1 MIHFTKMQG
10 VGNDYVYINS
20 LTEQIADY
28 SEAARLLSNRHY
40 GIGSDGL
47 VIIMPS
53 ETCDFR
59 MRMFNSDGSESEMCG
74 NASICVA
81 KYVYDKGL
89 TNNLTLTLETLAGD
103 KSMELFL
110 EKGEVSDVRVDM
122 GEPILECKNI
132 PVSYSE
138 QTMISKPIKA
148 NGQTWTVTALS
159 MGNPHIVIF
168 TKDVFNLDLRKI
180 GPLLEHHELFPNR
193 TNVQFVEVLS
203 EKEINVVIWERG
215 AGETLASG
223 TGACASVVASVLNG
237 HSEPSVIV
245 HQLGGDLFIEWDQES
260 NHVFMTGRGETVFEG
275 ITEKV

>member
-122 GEPILECKNI
+122 GEPILECKN
-132 PVSYSE
+132 
-138 QTMISKPIKA
+138 
-148 NGQTWTVTALS
+148 
-159 MGNPHIVIF
+159 
-168 TKDVFNLDLRKI
+168 
-180 GPLLEHHELFPNR
+180 
-193 TNVQFVEVLS
+193 
-203 EKEINVVIWERG
+203 
-215 AGETLASG
+215 
-223 TGACASVVASVLNG
+223 
-237 HSEPSVIV
+237 
-245 HQLGGDLFIEWDQES
+245 
-260 NHVFMTGRGETVFEG
+260 
-275 ITEKV
+275 

>member
-1 MIHFTKMQG
+1 MQG

-40 GIGSDGL
+40 GVGSDGL

-103 KSMELFL
+103 KSMELFV

-132 PVSYSE
+132 PVNYSE

-237 HSEPSVIV
+237 YSESSVIV